1 MAGPGQGSDFDALRR
16 LVRGLNPGERRLTV
30 LTGAGVSTESG
41 VPDFRSPGSPW
52 RRYPP
57 IGFRDFLSDPCLRA
71 EAWRRKFAMDDLYAG
86 ARPGRSHEAL
96 VTLSARGLVRSV
108 VTQNIDGLH
117 QAAGLDPDR
126 LVELHG
132 NGTFARCLD
141 CRRRF
146 KLAPLRER
154 FQASGE
160 APVCGCGGLVKSAT
174 VAFGQS
180 VDPVVL
186 TAAIDAARSCDV
198 FLVVGSSLVVRPAA
212 LLPGLAKKAGAAL
225 AIVNR
230 EPTPLDDVADVAL
243 QADAGN
249 VLSALACWH

>member
-1 MAGPGQGSDFDALRR
+1 MAGPGPGSDLDALRR
-16 LVRGLNPGERRLTV
+16 LMTTLRPGERRLTV
-30 LTGAGVSTESG
+30 MTGAGVSTESG

-57 IGFRDFLSDPCLRA
+57 IGFQDFLSDPCLRA

-96 VTLSARGLVRSV
+96 VALSARGVMHSV
-108 VTQNIDGLH
+108 ITQNIDGLH

-132 NGTFARCLD
+132 NGTFAQCLD
-141 CRRRF
+141 CRHRF
-146 KLAPLRER
+146 ELAPLRKR

-160 APVCGCGGLVKSAT
+160 APLCGCGGLVKSAT

-180 VDPVVL
+180 VDTAVL

-198 FLVVGSSLVVRPAA
+198 VLVVGSSLVVRPAA
-212 LLPGLAKKAGAAL
+212 QLPALAKDAGAAL

-230 EPTPLDDVADVAL
+230 EPTLLDGLADVAL
-243 QADAGN
+243 QADAGD